1 VVRQTLE
8 PEMASRGEGEINMPK
23 DRNLSVIPKTKA
35 HKSTTA
41 KNVNRTADDA
51 AKKAQKTEQKYEE
64 KRGIFTK

>member
-1 VVRQTLE
+1 
-8 PEMASRGEGEINMPK
+8 MASRGEGEIKMAQ
-23 DRNLSVIPKTKA
+23 DRNLSVVPKTKA
-35 HKSTTA
+35 RKSTTD